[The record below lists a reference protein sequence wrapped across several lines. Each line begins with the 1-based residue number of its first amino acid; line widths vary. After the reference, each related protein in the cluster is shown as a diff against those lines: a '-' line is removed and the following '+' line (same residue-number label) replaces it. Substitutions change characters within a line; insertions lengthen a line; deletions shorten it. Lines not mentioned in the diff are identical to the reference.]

1 MSAIRPYIYMIRSLR
16 NRIQIGNEMQYKLEI
31 LHTYFL
37 FTEKQQFFR
46 YIALQFIPC
55 TYAMRNQLIS
65 NSGIKAS
72 AIT

>member
-1 MSAIRPYIYMIRSLR
+1 MIWSLR
-16 NRIQIGNEMQYKLEI
+16 NRIYFDNEMQYKPEI

-46 YIALQFIPC
+46 YIALEFIPC

-65 NSGIKAS
+65 N
-72 AIT
+72 